1 MMRKHGKSAANDP
14 NLNAVLNS
22 GVGTACLVGKTWD
35 FHVQNALR
43 ISLKQNLEIKKI
55 NALRKKLTRYI
66 NKINAAKKRKV
77 K

>member
-1 MMRKHGKSAANDP
+1 MN
-14 NLNAVLNS
+14 
-22 GVGTACLVGKTWD
+22 
-35 FHVQNALR
+35 
-43 ISLKQNLEIKKI
+43 IKKI